1 MLHRVTS
8 SRGPPTPSH
17 GAFLGGMPPFPI
29 LYAPSPTH
37 LSAHCVPAHPR
48 GTRDSHSPTEL
59 HALPRP
65 GGMGS
70 LCPHGEQ
77 AGGAEGAGTTRSPRS
92 PQPHTTWVSEQ
103 PPPSAAGGLP
113 CPCPCPSPCPCPH
126 RGTGSS
132 VVTRSP
138 QGSRAAALGTAPRP
152 PTPSHSSGRTRRN
165 LVAAAA
171 NPPAPA
177 QDIPQLS
184 RAPGAAASRGSTA
197 PARYRRASG
206 TGP

>member
-1 MLHRVTS
+1 MLHQVTS

-77 AGGAEGAGTTRSPRS
+77 AGGAEGAGTTRSPHS

-113 CPCPCPSPCPCPH
+113 CPCPCPSPCPH

-152 PTPSHSSGRTRRN
+152 PTPSHGGRRTRRN

-197 PARYRRASG
+197 PARYHRASG